1 MPLSALDTP
10 SWPAFEA
17 SLALGLAQLAD
28 GEFVSIA
35 DGRFVPEP
43 APERGLFRRV
53 FGGKNLA
60 DGGAFVQARRTG
72 HLLYVECVGSRSF
85 GGRHAFSP
93 QQESELAGLGWV
105 RRPELAGEKVYVI
118 DAADP
123 DLIGHVPI
131 GESTAAAS
139 AMVATM
145 HEVVGVEHPRDLDL
159 TRG

>member
-53 FGGKNLA
+53 FGGKHLV
-60 DGGAFVQARRTG
+60 DGGADGAARLGAPTGARR
-72 HLLYVECVGSRSF
+72 
-85 GGRHAFSP
+85 
-93 QQESELAGLGWV
+93 
-105 RRPELAGEKVYVI
+105 
-118 DAADP
+118 
-123 DLIGHVPI
+123 
-131 GESTAAAS
+131 
-139 AMVATM
+139 
-145 HEVVGVEHPRDLDL
+145 
-159 TRG
+159 